1 MQKKEFMNY
10 ISVKDAAKKF
20 NISERR
26 IQKLC
31 EANRI
36 QDCIMVSGV
45 WLIPESAEKPLD
57 GRLSILPPDRNFLN
71 LSEVCKALSIS
82 VATGRN
88 WIKLNKI
95 KPSFYENKTPYFDK
109 KYVTSLSDDLK
120 SGTNDSLKSRRNKK
134 FISGNNLYNSYV
146 TEKCRNISLVQNL
159 LDIIASKSI
168 ELTEEIIGYFLADC
182 AIHFVFSKNNI
193 THNSEL
199 SLFKEYITGNIS
211 IRECTLI
218 DELIINNKR
227 ALEFYYKHPFLFDFD
242 YVYEKKEDVLGLIYI
257 SCKNIGN
264 RKATG
269 SYYTPT
275 KIVNRLVSSLSINN
289 RTKILDPCCGTGN
302 FLLQLSEEISFNNIF
317 GIDVDSQSVKITRIN
332 MALRYGDI
340 SLDIIKSHICEMNFL
355 TNFSMTDFSLIIG
368 NPPWGYDF
376 SVDQK
381 KSLRKIYKSASNTS
395 IESYDIFIEKA
406 LNTLTVNGQIAF
418 VLPEAILN
426 VKSHSDI
433 RQIIIDTT
441 NIKNIEFLG
450 NAFDG
455 VQCPCI
461 IIKLEKNMH
470 THSTIGMII
479 NDGCRQFE
487 IHTERKL
494 NSTYLSFLTNDEEY
508 QLLEKIKKTKNCTTL
523 LGNADFALGI
533 VTGNNKDYVFN
544 NKNNE
549 NEIILKGSDICK
561 YKIKPSNNYIIF
573 KPEKFQ
579 QVAPTELYRAEEK
592 LFYRFIC
599 NQLVFAYDNK
609 QTLSLNSCNIV
620 IPKLPT
626 LNIKYVMSILNSRI
640 AQFIFKKEFN
650 SIKVLRSHIESIPLP
665 IITQQEQTDFIKL
678 ADLLINSNDIS
689 ISESLYNEL
698 DQKICHLF
706 NLNHN
711 EQNIIK
717 NITDIENKFLY

>member
-1 MQKKEFMNY
+1 MNY
-10 ISVKDAAKKF
+10 ISVKEAAKKF
-20 NISERR
+20 SISERR

-36 QDCIMVSGV
+36 KDCTMVSGV

-57 GRLSILPPDRNFLN
+57 GRLSVSPSDECFLN
-71 LSEVCKALSIS
+71 LCEVCKTLSIS

-95 KPSFYENKTPYFDK
+95 KPAFYENKTPYFERE
-109 KYVTSLSDDLK
+109 YVNSLSDDLK

-134 FISGNNLYNSYV
+134 FISGNNLYNSYI

-159 LDIIASKSI
+159 LNEIDSKSI

-193 THNSEL
+193 PHNSEL
-199 SLFKEYITGNIS
+199 SLFKEYITGNIA
-211 IRECTLI
+211 IREYTLI
-218 DELIINNKR
+218 DEMILNKEC
-227 ALEFYYKHPFLFDFD
+227 ALEFYYKHPSLFDFD
-242 YVYEKKEDVLGLIYI
+242 YIYEKKEDVLGLIYI

-269 SYYTPT
+269 AYYTPT
-275 KIVNRLVSSLSINN
+275 KVVNRLVSSLSINKN
-289 RTKILDPCCGTGN
+289 TKILDPCCGTGN
-302 FLLQLSEEISFNNIF
+302 FLIQLSEKISFDSIF
-317 GIDVDSQSVKITRIN
+317 GIDVDSQSVRIARIN

-340 SLDIIKSHICEMNFL
+340 SLDIIKSHICEMDFL
-355 TNFSMTDFSLIIG
+355 TNFSISDFSLIIG

-381 KSLRKIYKSASNTS
+381 KVLKKLYKSALNTS
-395 IESYDIFIEKA
+395 IESYDVFIEKA
-406 LNTLTVNGQIAF
+406 LNTLAVNGQIAF

-426 VKSHSDI
+426 VKSHSVI
-433 RQIIIDTT
+433 RQIIIDTS
-441 NIKNIEFLG
+441 NIKRIEFLG

-461 IIKLEKNMH
+461 IIKLEKNKQ

-479 NDGCRQFE
+479 NDGGRQFE

-494 NSTYLSFLTNDEEY
+494 NSAYLSFLTNDEEY
-508 QLLEKIKKTKNCTTL
+508 QLLEKIKKTENCTTL

-544 NKNNE
+544 EKNND
-549 NEIILKGSDICK
+549 NEIVLKGSDICK

-573 KPEKFQ
+573 RPEKFQ
-579 QVAPTELYRAEEK
+579 QVAPTELYRTEEK

-626 LNIKYVMSILNSRI
+626 LNIKYIMCILNSRI
-640 AQFIFKKEFN
+640 AQFLFKKEFN

-665 IITQQEQTDFIKL
+665 IITQQEQADFIKL
-678 ADLLINSNDIS
+678 VDLLIKSTDIAL
-689 ISESLYNEL
+689 SESIYNEL
-698 DQKICHLF
+698 DQKICNLF
-706 NLNHN
+706 KLDSS
-711 EQNIIK
+711 EQDIIK
-717 NITDIENKFLY
+717 NVIDNGNEFLC

>member
-1 MQKKEFMNY
+1 MNY
-10 ISVKDAAKKF
+10 ISVKEAAKKF
-20 NISERR
+20 SISERR

-36 QDCIMVSGV
+36 KDCTMVSGV

-57 GRLSILPPDRNFLN
+57 GRLSVSPSDECFLN
-71 LSEVCKALSIS
+71 LCEVCKTLSIS

-95 KPSFYENKTPYFDK
+95 KPAFYENKTPYFERE
-109 KYVTSLSDDLK
+109 YVNSLSDDLK

-134 FISGNNLYNSYV
+134 FISGNNLYNSYI

-159 LDIIASKSI
+159 LNEIDSKSI

-193 THNSEL
+193 PHNSEL
-199 SLFKEYITGNIS
+199 SLFKEYITGNIA
-211 IRECTLI
+211 IREYTLI
-218 DELIINNKR
+218 DEMILNKEC
-227 ALEFYYKHPFLFDFD
+227 ALEFYYKHPSLFDFD
-242 YVYEKKEDVLGLIYI
+242 YIYEKKEDVLGLIYI

-269 SYYTPT
+269 AYYTPT
-275 KIVNRLVSSLSINN
+275 KVVNRLVSSLSINEN
-289 RTKILDPCCGTGN
+289 TKILDPCCGTGN
-302 FLLQLSEEISFNNIF
+302 FLIQLSEKISFDSIY
-317 GIDVDSQSVKITRIN
+317 GIDVDSQSVRIARIN

-340 SLDIIKSHICEMNFL
+340 SLDIIKSHICEMDFL
-355 TNFSMTDFSLIIG
+355 TNFSISDFSLIIG

-381 KSLRKIYKSASNTS
+381 KVLKKLYKSALNTS
-395 IESYDIFIEKA
+395 IESYDVFIEKA
-406 LNTLTVNGQIAF
+406 LNTLAVNGQIAF

-426 VKSHSDI
+426 VKSHSVI
-433 RQIIIDTT
+433 RQIIIDTS
-441 NIKNIEFLG
+441 NIKRIEFLG

-461 IIKLEKNMH
+461 IIKLEKNKQ

-479 NDGCRQFE
+479 NDGGRQFE

-494 NSTYLSFLTNDEEY
+494 NSAYLSFLTNDEEY
-508 QLLEKIKKTKNCTTL
+508 QLLEKIKKTENCTTL

-544 NKNNE
+544 EKNND
-549 NEIILKGSDICK
+549 NEIVLKGSDICK
-561 YKIKPSNNYIIF
+561 YKIKPSYNYIIF
-573 KPEKFQ
+573 RPEKFQ
-579 QVAPTELYRAEEK
+579 QVAPTELYRTEEK

-626 LNIKYVMSILNSRI
+626 LNIKYIMCILNSRI
-640 AQFIFKKEFN
+640 AQFLFKKEFN

-665 IITQQEQTDFIKL
+665 IITQQEQADFIKL
-678 ADLLINSNDIS
+678 VDLLIKSTDIAL
-689 ISESLYNEL
+689 SESIYNEL
-698 DQKICHLF
+698 DQKICNLF
-706 NLNHN
+706 KLDSS
-711 EQNIIK
+711 EQDIIK
-717 NITDIENKFLY
+717 NVIDNGNEFLC